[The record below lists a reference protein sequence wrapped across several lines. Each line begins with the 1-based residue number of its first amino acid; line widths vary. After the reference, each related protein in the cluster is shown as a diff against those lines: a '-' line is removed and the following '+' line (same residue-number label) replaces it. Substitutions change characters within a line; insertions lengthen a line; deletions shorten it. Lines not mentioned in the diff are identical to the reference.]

1 MPRTTTSPDGL
12 AVALT
17 EAQIDRVDGVA
28 EPATDLPWLVIKAAS
43 PDDGDGLEIDID
55 DGADEDGEISGTGDE
70 QDEDADGEVQD
81 GDQDATDGEP
91 EDGGQDD
98 GGDGQP
104 AAAQAVDDA
113 DEHIPGSATW
123 EAADAATAHQVA
135 AGLAGLRQSI
145 AALADRESAEGAY
158 GQDGAFSQATDLRN
172 AAAMIDSALTILAKY
187 RYAEA
192 AAAGPG
198 GTEITKSAALWGRLL
213 STPREADVLT
223 DAQIRAIVAD
233 QVTKSLAAQPEAK
246 QATKKSAA
254 TAVSAVDVSSV
265 FKSALD
271 GALEPLVAAQ
281 ERVVDALAAVEERVG
296 KVEKARI
303 PGGPLLRGAAGVSPD
318 GLWTVQRGRADAP
331 AVDADQGAESLRKA
345 LGEIKDPRV
354 RDAAGQA
361 VATGLHPLMNSGKA

>member
-43 PDDGDGLEIDID
+43 PDDGAGLEIDID
-55 DGADEDGEISGTGDE
+55 DGADEDGETSGAGDE
-70 QDEDADGEVQD
+70 QDEDADGEDQD
-81 GDQDATDGEP
+81 GDQDAADGEP
-91 EDGGQDD
+91 EDDGQDD

-104 AAAQAVDDA
+104 AAAQAT
-113 DEHIPGSATW
+113 DERIPGSATW

-192 AAAGPG
+192 AAAGPA

-246 QATKKSAA
+246 QATKKSVAA
-254 TAVSAVDVSSV
+254 AASAVDVSSV

-318 GLWTVQRGRADAP
+318 GLWTVQRGRADTP